1 MWAPWQKPVDPKE
14 QVRKW
19 KADLRG
25 EGRKLERQVRHI
37 QAEEVKVKK
46 SIKDAAKRGDTAS
59 AKVLA
64 KELVRSRKV
73 VNRLQIS
80 RVQLNSV
87 VMQMQENYGARRA
100 RWRAGLR
107 LAGRAPTP
115 RARAPR
121 AVRARGRAGQAKV
134 MGHLQKSADIMR
146 VMNNLIKLPEIAQT
160 MQALQRE
167 MVKAGVIED
176 LVDAAMDQDDDE
188 LEDEAEEEVEK
199 VLVEITSDM
208 FQKAGA
214 VPLQTVRAAS
224 GSARRS
230 AASQR
235 ARAPHAPCGAAGA
248 QVAKPEA
255 AHTEAEEAADSE
267 EVLAMQAR
275 LESLKA
281 A

>member
-87 VMQMQENYGARRA
+87 VMQMQENYG
-100 RWRAGLR
+100 
-107 LAGRAPTP
+107 
-115 RARAPR
+115 
-121 AVRARGRAGQAKV
+121 QAKV

-214 VPLQTVRAAS
+214 VPLQTV
-224 GSARRS
+224 
-230 AASQR
+230 
-235 ARAPHAPCGAAGA
+235 
-248 QVAKPEA
+248 AKPEA